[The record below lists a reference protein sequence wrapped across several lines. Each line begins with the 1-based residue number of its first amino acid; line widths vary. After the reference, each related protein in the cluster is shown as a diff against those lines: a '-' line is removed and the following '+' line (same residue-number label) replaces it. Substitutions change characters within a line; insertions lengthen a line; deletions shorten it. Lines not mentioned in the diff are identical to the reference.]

1 MNNPKRTNGSSA
13 PVSPANA
20 MKTIEIEISYPAQD
34 GRPPDTDWIPDHA
47 VTETLAEI
55 KAAGLVGKVVREVPW
70 QEQLARMEN
79 NPE

>member
-1 MNNPKRTNGSSA
+1 
-13 PVSPANA
+13 

-47 VTETLAEI
+47 VTQALAEI
-55 KAAGLVGKVVREVPW
+55 EAAGLVAKVVREVPW
-70 QEQLARMEN
+70 REQLARMEN